1 MSAEQLFN
9 RWIKWTLVL
18 FGLVF
23 GYYLAADL
31 YMPVTTDSLVQRY
44 VVQVAPQV
52 PGRVVSVAVQNN
64 QQVKKG
70 DLLFELDPTDYQL
83 KLEQAQLQ
91 LEQSQQNN
99 RQLSAALQSATARVD
114 QARFALQDVQRE
126 DQRYQQLYSQ
136 KLIPRQQLEQSQTAV
151 LKAKAEL
158 QASTADLAEREAEL
172 GLPTEELAQIKQTR
186 NQLALAQLELDR
198 TKVYADVDGIVT
210 GLQLEVG
217 TNLASHQATV
227 ALVSTQQSWVSALFR
242 EKSLLHVHRGTE
254 ALITFDALPGEVFT
268 ASVRDID
275 AGVANGQSTPDG
287 RLATADSSSRWV
299 RDAQRLKVN
308 LAMQQQM
315 PPALVVGSRA
325 TVQLVPQDNSV
336 LAALAK
342 SQIQLISLLHYVY

>member
-18 FGLVF
+18 FALVF
-23 GYYLAADL
+23 GYYLTADL

-70 DLLFELDPTDYQL
+70 DLLFELDPADYQL
-83 KLEQAQLQ
+83 KLELAQLQ
-91 LEQSQQNN
+91 LEQSQQKN

-114 QARFALQDVQRE
+114 QARFALQEAQRE
-126 DQRYQQLYSQ
+126 DQRYQQLYNQ
-136 KLIPRQQLEQSQTAV
+136 KLIPRQQLDQSQTSV

-158 QASTADLAEREAEL
+158 QASIAALNEREAEL
-172 GLPTEELAQIKQTR
+172 AIPTQELVQIKQAR

-198 TKVYADVDGIVT
+198 TKVYADVDGVVT
-210 GLQLEVG
+210 DLQLEVG

-242 EKSLLHVHRGTE
+242 EKSLLHVQQGTE
-254 ALITFDALPGEVFT
+254 ALITFDALPGEVFS
-268 ASVRDID
+268 ASVRDI
-275 AGVANGQSTPDG
+275 DG

-315 PPALVVGSRA
+315 PSTLVVGSRA
-325 TVQLVPQDNSV
+325 TVQLVPKDNSL

-342 SQIQLISLLHYVY
+342 SQIQLISMLHYVY

>member
-70 DLLFELDPTDYQL
+70 DLLFELDPTDYLL

-172 GLPTEELAQIKQTR
+172 GIPSEELVQIKQAR

-315 PPALVVGSRA
+315 SPALVVGSRA

>member
-9 RWIKWTLVL
+9 RWVKWTLVV
-18 FGLVF
+18 FALVF
-23 GYYLAADL
+23 GYYLTADM

-52 PGRVVSVAVQNN
+52 SGRVVSVAVQNN

-83 KLEQAQLQ
+83 KLELARLQ
-91 LEQSQQNN
+91 LEQSQQHN
-99 RQLSAALQSATARVD
+99 RQLDAALQSATARLD
-114 QARFALQDVQRE
+114 QARFALQELERE
-126 DQRYQQLYSQ
+126 DQRYRQLYQQ

-158 QASTADLAEREAEL
+158 QASTAELAEREAEL
-172 GLPTEELAQIKQTR
+172 GIPNEELVQIKQAR
-186 NQLALAQLELDR
+186 NQLALAQLDLDR

-210 GLQLEVG
+210 DLQLEVG
-217 TNLASHQATV
+217 TNLTSHQATV
-227 ALVSTQQSWVSALFR
+227 ALVSTQQSWISALFR
-242 EKSLLHVHRGTE
+242 EKSLLHVQHGTQ
-254 ALITFDALPGEVFT
+254 ALITFDALPGQVFS
-268 ASVRDID
+268 AAVRDID

-315 PPALVVGSRA
+315 PSALVVGSRA
-325 TVQLVPQDNSV
+325 TVQLVPDDSGL
-336 LAALAK
+336 LAFLAT
-342 SQIQLISLLHYVY
+342 SQIKLISLLHYVY

>member
-70 DLLFELDPTDYQL
+70 DLLFELDPTDYLL

-114 QARFALQDVQRE
+114 QARFALQDAQRE

-172 GLPTEELAQIKQTR
+172 GIPSEELVQIKQAR

-325 TVQLVPQDNSV
+325 TVQLMPQDNSV

>member
-18 FGLVF
+18 FALVF

-70 DLLFELDPTDYQL
+70 DLLFELDPADYQL
-83 KLEQAQLQ
+83 KLELAQLQ
-91 LEQSQQNN
+91 LEQSQQKN

-114 QARFALQDVQRE
+114 QARFALQEAQRE

-136 KLIPRQQLEQSQTAV
+136 KLIPRQQLDQSQTSV

-158 QASTADLAEREAEL
+158 QASIAALNEREAEL
-172 GLPTEELAQIKQTR
+172 AIPTQELVQIKQAR
-186 NQLALAQLELDR
+186 NQLAAAQLELDR

-210 GLQLEVG
+210 DLQLEVG

-242 EKSLLHVHRGTE
+242 EKSLLHVQQGTE
-254 ALITFDALPGEVFT
+254 ALITFDALPGKVFS

-325 TVQLVPQDNSV
+325 TVQLIPKDNSL

-342 SQIQLISLLHYVY
+342 SQIQLISMLHYVY

>member
-70 DLLFELDPTDYQL
+70 DLLFELDPTDYLL

-172 GLPTEELAQIKQTR
+172 GLPTEELVQIKQAR

-315 PPALVVGSRA
+315 SPALVVGSRA

>member
-9 RWIKWTLVL
+9 RWVKWTLTL
-18 FGLVF
+18 FALVF
-23 GYYLAADL
+23 AYYLAADL

-52 PGRVVSVAVQNN
+52 PGRVVAVAVQNN

-83 KLEQAQLQ
+83 KLELAQLQ
-91 LEQSQQNN
+91 LQQSQQNN
-99 RQLSAALQSATARVD
+99 RQLNAALQSASARVD
-114 QARFALQDVQRE
+114 QARFTLQEVQRE

-158 QASTADLAEREAEL
+158 QASTANLAEREAEL
-172 GLPTEELAQIKQTR
+172 GMPTEELVQIKQAR
-186 NQLALAQLELDR
+186 NQLALAQLELER
-198 TKVYADVDGIVT
+198 TKVYADVDGVVT
-210 GLQLEVG
+210 DLQLEVG
-217 TNLASHQATV
+217 TNLASHQATI
-227 ALVSTQQSWVSALFR
+227 ALVSTEQSWVSALFR
-242 EKSLLHVHRGTE
+242 EKSLLHVQRGTE

-308 LAMQQQM
+308 LALQQQM

-325 TVQLVPQDNSV
+325 TVQLVPKDHG
-336 LAALAK
+336 LMAILAK

>member
-1 MSAEQLFN
+1 MS
-9 RWIKWTLVL
+9 
-18 FGLVF
+18 
-23 GYYLAADL
+23 
-31 YMPVTTDSLVQRY
+31 
-44 VVQVAPQV
+44 
-52 PGRVVSVAVQNN
+52 GRVVSVAVQNN

-99 RQLSAALQSATARVD
+99 RQLSAALQSATARVN

-172 GLPTEELAQIKQTR
+172 GIPSEELVQIKQAR

-210 GLQLEVG
+210 DLQLEVG

>member
-70 DLLFELDPTDYQL
+70 DLLFELDPTDYLL

-172 GLPTEELAQIKQTR
+172 GIPSEE
-186 NQLALAQLELDR
+186 LAQLELDR

-315 PPALVVGSRA
+315 SPALVVGSRA

>member
-70 DLLFELDPTDYQL
+70 DLLFELDPTDYLL

-114 QARFALQDVQRE
+114 QARFTLQDVQRE

-172 GLPTEELAQIKQTR
+172 GIPSEELVQIKQAR